1 MATTP
6 TPLNPNA
13 NPDGNVSNPTP
24 ASPTGPQPQP
34 QGLFGKIGA
43 FLRQHSDDITD
54 ITNHLAAAAG
64 NYAPMELAHQQR
76 QDALQ
81 QQLQQSQLQN
91 QALARQLTQQQ
102 INSYQTPD
110 QQSARALA
118 LSRAEKPTT
127 YQTDDGQT
135 GIADTDLKGVST
147 PRMVNVPNPAIGLTQ
162 QRNADFNSAFPSG
175 ALPMTMPPLAP
186 TVQRP
191 AIMPQQVGFHVT
203 GYDANGNPVVA
214 EFGKGGVPM
223 GNQPAPTPSN
233 VAVPTSP
240 WRTYLETGRKQGMN
254 DADIVNRW
262 NTTEAQRNNIKLVP
276 QPDGTIQAVPV
287 TEGSVTSRGS
297 LGGSSATPQSSTPPV
312 APLNAPPA
320 HAGAGRT
327 VGGHAPKPV
336 TDAFS
341 TYNVSAERLNVMS
354 DALPDALKGDQQAML
369 NLLSNHLGMTM
380 GLQKGARMNQALIE
394 EAMKS
399 APWLQGMQAKF
410 DGRGYLSGV
419 TLTPQQMQSMVKLAQ
434 DRANQDYQAY
444 QRVQAETQKGFGMNA
459 SPNPPPAGP
468 IMNPML
474 PKAPPRTANEYL
486 QQLPQ

>member
-13 NPDGNVSNPTP
+13 NPDGNVSNPTQ
-24 ASPTGPQPQP
+24 AGPQPQP
-34 QGLFGKIGA
+34 LGLFGKIGA
-43 FLRQHSDDITD
+43 FLQQHSDQITD

-91 QALARQLTQQQ
+91 QSLSRQLTQQQ

-127 YQTDDGQT
+127 YQTDDGQV
-135 GIADTDLKGVST
+135 GIADTDLSGRSA

-175 ALPMTMPPLAP
+175 ALPMTMPPLSP

-214 EFGKGGVPM
+214 EFGKGGAPM
-223 GNQPAPTPSN
+223 GSQPAPTPAN
-233 VAVPTSP
+233 VAVPSSP
-240 WRTYLETGRKQGMN
+240 WKTYLETGRKQGMS
-254 DADIVNRW
+254 DAAIVNGW
-262 NTTEAQRNNIKLVP
+262 NTQESVRNGIKLVP

-287 TEGSVTSRGS
+287 TEGSVTSRGA
-297 LGGSSATPQSSTPPV
+297 LGGGASGTPPSSTTPAATPQTPR
-312 APLNAPPA
+312 
-320 HAGAGRT
+320 AGAGAPGRT

-341 TYNVSAERLNVMS
+341 TYNQSAERLNVMT
-354 DALPDALKGDQQAML
+354 DALPDALAGDQQAML

-380 GLQKGARMNQALIE
+380 GLQKGARMNQALIA
-394 EAMKS
+394 EAQKS
-399 APWLQGMQAKF
+399 APWLQGMQTKF

-434 DRANQDYQAY
+434 DRAQQDYQAY
-444 QRVQAETQKGFGMNA
+444 QRVQAEAQKGFGMNA

-468 IMNPML
+468 ILNPTL

-486 QQLPQ
+486 QSLPQ